1 MADKSLQALTSA
13 VYQIAENSPKIQ
25 KDVKDIRDAICGPE
39 GILKTLMTI
48 SESIAPKKDDKDK
61 LVKLDNKSDKISISN
76 SKQLVKKTSSIESI
90 LGKIL
95 ARVEKIQGGNGGG
108 RLGKSSVKID
118 DKDDPNKKKKSLEGL
133 SKAINIIERLRDVKL
148 KDLLFAK
155 LKLSRIKSIMGKFK
169 NIFTSFKDKKELDG
183 TISVANSSIEITEKL
198 SKIGSGQRAKLGV
211 KTIEK
216 IILGKKGKGGILGIY
231 KKLEEEKKAV
241 KNGPKTIKEISKSC
255 GSMLLT
261 TVSLTAIGLLSIP
274 AMAGALLMKG
284 VIWLLVGT
292 YKYLA
297 NPKRYY
303 HIIKGSKALLKISVS
318 VIAFALGLTIMSKYA
333 KDVNFKSIGMLMATA
348 LGMSL
353 TTWLIGKLGRPVRKG
368 SISLVFVG
376 AGLLLFSLGVGALA
390 SATKGLTLKDVL
402 MMTALVGGMG
412 VGVALLG
419 LLSVPIALGSAV
431 LLLLGTSLLFFALP
445 MLIWKRLD
453 VRSSMGNIQLAVEGL
468 RETFGLELGKN
479 GDEGKSIGQRLG
491 EGLMG
496 FTMALLEGG
505 KAFFIMGTIM
515 LAGVAMGMLYLTL
528 KPWENYTGAKKAIG
542 NLKVAIDGL
551 KEVFGFED
559 TKADSF
565 GDGLAKIGGGLLDM
579 AVTLF
584 QSGKALIYMGTIA
597 LATAISDLIRVT
609 LIPWENYNGKKA
621 FGNLKIAIDGL
632 RDLFG
637 ITDPKVDG
645 VGGAIAAIGGGL
657 LDMAVTLF
665 QSGKALIYMGTI
677 ALATAVSDLIR
688 VTLIP
693 WEKYN
698 AKPAMKNMRIAIEG
712 LKDIFGI
719 KDVGGIGGKLEALGG
734 GILDMGIALLQSGK
748 VLVQMGVI
756 TIVTGM
762 TDVIRLCLSKWD
774 NYDPTKALQ
783 RVGQTVTS
791 LKTLFGLEDNDSSLV
806 GKLGDLAGGLLDMG
820 TTLLNSGST
829 LMKIGTITLC
839 VGMMDKIKEDLKGW
853 ENYTGADTAIANID
867 NAVSKLLNVFGL
879 NQVKKE
885 EESWWDSTWIGKG
898 VNAIGSVVKGTFD
911 FIGGAF
917 DALGSSA
924 QSAATNIKMA
934 GLATALKMADS
945 LKQSLTPW
953 TSFNPDTAISNLTKS
968 ITGIF
973 GVSDYIK
980 VMDSDPKYIFKGGFI
995 NYFKNSTYKIKE
1007 GINNLRF
1014 GLLDSLNLRTSV
1026 NSFERV
1032 VKSVNNID
1040 LEKATIV
1047 SDIFKSFSKLG
1058 TNTFDK
1064 FTESVSKFSKSC
1076 ADLIEAL
1083 NNFGPL
1089 NVSETTDENGETVT
1103 QVTTSS
1109 NTNAQELAEA
1119 ITMALRSMPI
1129 NVRAN
1134 MSDVRLVVNN
1144 ETGRRV
1150 VLTLDN

>member
-25 KDVKDIRDAICGPE
+25 KDVKDIRDAICGPD
-39 GILKTLMTI
+39 GILKTLT
-48 SESIAPKKDDKDK
+48 SIGEAITPKKDDKDK

-95 ARVEKIQGGNGGG
+95 ARVEKIQGGRNIG
-108 RLGKSSVKID
+108 RLSKSSNIGID
-118 DKDDPNKKKKSLEGL
+118 EKEDPNKKKKSLEGL

-155 LKLSRIKSIMGKFK
+155 LKISRIKSIIDKFK

-198 SKIGSGQRAKLGV
+198 SKIGSGQRAKLGA

-231 KKLEEEKKAV
+231 KKLHEEKDAV
-241 KNGPKTIKEISKSC
+241 TKGPKTLKEISKSC

-297 NPKRYY
+297 DPKRYV
-303 HIIKGSKALLKISVS
+303 HILKGSNALLKISVS

-333 KDVNFKSIGMLMATA
+333 KDVNFKSIGMLMALA

-368 SISLVFVG
+368 SITLVFVG

-412 VGVALLG
+412 LSVALLG

-431 LLLLGTSLLFFALP
+431 LLLLGTSLLLFAIP
-445 MLIWKRLD
+445 MLLWKHID
-453 VRSSMGNIQLAVEGL
+453 AKSSMGNIKDAVNGL
-468 RETFGLELGKN
+468 RDVFGLNLGKS
-479 GDEGKSIGQRLG
+479 GDDGKSVGQRLG

-505 KAFFIMGTIM
+505 KSFFIMGTIM
-515 LAGVAMGMLYLTL
+515 LAGVAMGMLYLAL
-528 KPWENYTGAKKAIG
+528 KPWENYTGSKKAIG

-551 KEVFGFED
+551 KEVFGFKD
-559 TKADSF
+559 TTADSF

-584 QSGKALIYMGTIA
+584 QSGKSLIYMGTIA

-609 LIPWENYNGKKA
+609 LIPWE
-621 FGNLKIAIDGL
+621 
-632 RDLFG
+632 
-637 ITDPKVDG
+637 
-645 VGGAIAAIGGGL
+645 
-657 LDMAVTLF
+657 
-665 QSGKALIYMGTI
+665 
-677 ALATAVSDLIR
+677 
-688 VTLIP
+688 
-693 WEKYN
+693 KYN
-698 AKPAMKNMRIAIEG
+698 AKPAMKNMKIAIEG
-712 LKDIFGI
+712 LKEIFGI

-762 TDVIRLCLSKWD
+762 TDIIRLCLSKWD

-791 LKTLFGLEDNDSSLV
+791 LKTLFGLEDDDSSLV
-806 GKLGDLAGGLLDMG
+806 GKLGNLAGGLLDMG
-820 TTLLNSGST
+820 TTLLNSGSA

-839 VGMMDKIKEDLKGW
+839 VGMMDKIKEDLKSW
-853 ENYTGADTAIANID
+853 EEDTGADKAIQNID
-867 NAVSKLLNVFGL
+867 NTVTKLLNVFGL
-879 NQVKKE
+879 SQVKKE
-885 EESWWDSTWIGKG
+885 EEASTWLGRRWQSIKKIGQGIENFVTG
-898 VNAIGSVVKGTFD
+898 VVD
-911 FIGGAF
+911 F
-917 DALGSSA
+917 LGSSVQGA
-924 QSAATNIKMA
+924 STNIKMA
-934 GLATALKMADS
+934 GLTTALKMADS

-995 NYFKNSTYKIKE
+995 NYFKNSTYKIRE
-1007 GINNLRF
+1007 GINNLKF

-1040 LEKATIV
+1040 LEKATIIA
-1047 SDIFKSFSKLG
+1047 DIFKSFAKLG

-1064 FTESVSKFSKSC
+1064 FTDSVSKFSESC
-1076 ADLIEAL
+1076 ANLIEAL
-1083 NNFGPL
+1083 NNFTPL
-1089 NVSETTDENGETVT
+1089 NVSETTDENGETIT
-1103 QVTTSS
+1103 QVTTSG

-1144 ETGRRV
+1144 ETGRRI